1 MSEEKKDVNIYDFA
15 LKMELDGKSFYT
27 KQAETTDVPGLR
39 TIFSRLA
46 EDEQKHYDA
55 IQRLK
60 KRSGPLNMAT
70 SIVLEETKN
79 VFQQLSE
86 SGKTPESISDDLE
99 GYRYAMKVEAESFRL
114 YEDAAGK
121 ENDEA
126 VRQVLLRIAEE
137 EHEHFNILENVY
149 HFVNAPNQYLA
160 WGEFSN
166 LDEFRNFGRDVD
178 IMEGKETPEIQP
190 DVSGKSPDE
199 KRSES

>member
-1 MSEEKKDVNIYDFA
+1 MSEETKDVSIYDFA
-15 LKMELDGKSFYT
+15 LKMELDGKSFYAR
-27 KQAETTDVPGLR
+27 QAETTDNPGLR

-55 IQRLK
+55 ILRLK
-60 KRSGPLNMAT
+60 NRSGTLNMAT
-70 SIVLEETKN
+70 STVLEDTKN

-86 SGKTPESISDDLE
+86 SGKSPESLSDDLE

-137 EHEHFNILENVY
+137 EHEHFNILEHVY
-149 HFVNAPNQYLA
+149 HFVNAPNQFLA

-178 IMEGKETPEIQP
+178 IMEGKDTPEIQP
-190 DVSGKSPDE
+190 GISGKSPDE
-199 KRSES
+199 ERNE